1 MPPDVAAQSTYE
13 AYLDSEWLRFSQDP
27 TRGDLLLDAVRGERV
42 RRVLDVGCGAGQELM
57 PFARDGA
64 VGVGVDV
71 DPSSGRY
78 GRRLY
83 GRHFPEARVTFLT
96 AQAERL
102 PFQTGTF
109 DVVICRVALPYT
121 DNARALSEMART
133 LRPGG
138 LLLLKIQHHL
148 FYVGEAIAGIRKGS
162 VLPAVHAARV
172 LAAGAWYHMTGR
184 QPRWPSAETSQSESL
199 LRREL
204 SGMGLSIVRRLPD
217 WNPETPSFVIRKA

>member
-1 MPPDVAAQSTYE
+1 MEAA
-13 AYLDSEWLRFSQDP
+13 
-27 TRGDLLLDAVRGERV
+27 RGEPI

-57 PFARDGA
+57 PFVRQGA
-64 VGVGVDV
+64 LGVGVDL

-83 GRHFPEARVTFLT
+83 KTHYPDARVTFLT
-96 AQAERL
+96 APAERL
-102 PFQTGTF
+102 PFRSGAF

-121 DNARALSEMART
+121 DNARALGEMSRT

-148 FYVGEAIAGIRKGS
+148 FYVGEAMAGFRKGQ

-172 LAAGAWYHMTGR
+172 IAAGAWYHLTGR
-184 QPRWPSAETSQSESL
+184 QPRWPSTETSQSESL

-204 SGMGLSIVRRLPD
+204 ARMGLSIVTRLPD
-217 WNPETPSFVIRKA
+217 WNPETPSFAIRKER